1 MFRREFSLKSKER
14 VQIIDITSYIEET
27 VRKSG
32 VKDGFV
38 LAYTEH
44 VTACL
49 TINENDRELLED
61 IKENL
66 LRLIPIDPEA
76 VKARYRHNERYSSMP
91 GEQNTHAHILA
102 TLIKPSIIVPI
113 ENGRLRLGT
122 WQSLFFF
129 ELDGPR
135 SRTIQVQVWG

>member
-1 MFRREFSLKSKER
+1 MFRGEFTLKSRER
-14 VQIIDITSYIEET
+14 VEIIDITSRLEKIVE
-27 VRKSG
+27 KSG
-32 VKDGFV
+32 LKDGFV
-38 LAYTEH
+38 LAYTGH

-66 LRLIPIDPEA
+66 LRLVPIDPHL
-76 VKARYRHNERYSSMP
+76 VNSRYSHNEKYSSMS

-113 ENGRLRLGT
+113 ERGRLKLGT

-135 SRTIQVQVWG
+135 SRGVRVQVWG

>member
-1 MFRREFSLKSKER
+1 VFRDEFSLRSKER
-14 VQIIDITSYIEET
+14 IEILDITSRTEEI

-76 VKARYRHNERYSSMP
+76 AGVKYRHNEKYSSMP

-102 TLIKPSIIVPI
+102 TLMKPSITVPI
-113 ENGRLRLGT
+113 EKGRLRLGT

>member
-1 MFRREFSLKSKER
+1 MVRREFSLKSKER
-14 VQIIDITSYIEET
+14 LEIIDITSPIEEI

-32 VKDGFV
+32 VKDGFIF
-38 LAYTEH
+38 AYTEH

-76 VKARYRHNERYSSMP
+76 AATRYRHNEKYSSMP

-113 ENGRLRLGT
+113 ENGKLRLGT

>member
-76 VKARYRHNERYSSMP
+76 VKARYRHNEKYSSMP

>member
-1 MFRREFSLKSKER
+1 MFRDEFSLRSRER
-14 VQIIDITSYIEET
+14 VEIIDITSRLQGIVE
-27 VRKSG
+27 KSDLR
-32 VKDGFV
+32 DGFV
-38 LAYTEH
+38 LAYTGH

-49 TINENDRELLED
+49 TINENDPELLED

-66 LRLIPIDPEA
+66 LRLVPIDPHLA
-76 VKARYRHNERYSSMP
+76 NSRYGHNEKYSSVS

-102 TLIKPSIIVPI
+102 TLMKPSIIVPI
-113 ENGRLRLGT
+113 EKGRLRLGT

-135 SRTIQVQVWG
+135 SRNVQVQVWG

>member
-1 MFRREFSLKSKER
+1 MFKDEFSLRSKER
-14 VQIIDITSYIEET
+14 VEIIDITSYIEEI
-27 VRKSG
+27 VEKSE
-32 VKDGFV
+32 VKNGFV
-38 LAYTEH
+38 LAYTGH

-49 TINENDRELLED
+49 TINENDQELLED

-66 LRLIPIDPEA
+66 LRLVPIDPEM
-76 VKARYRHNERYSSMP
+76 VKTRYRHNDKYSSMP

-102 TLIKPSIIVPI
+102 TLIKPSLMVPI

-135 SRTIQVQVWG
+135 SRNIQVQVWG

>member
-1 MFRREFSLKSKER
+1 MFRDEFSLRSRER
-14 VQIIDITSYIEET
+14 VEIIDITSRLQGIVE
-27 VRKSG
+27 KSDLR
-32 VKDGFV
+32 DGFV
-38 LAYTEH
+38 LAYTGH

-66 LRLIPIDPEA
+66 LRLAPIDPHL
-76 VKARYRHNERYSSMP
+76 VNSRYRHNEKYSSMS

-102 TLIKPSIIVPI
+102 TLMKPSIIVPI
-113 ENGRLRLGT
+113 EKGRLRLGT

-135 SRTIQVQVWG
+135 SRNVQVQVWG

>member
-1 MFRREFSLKSKER
+1 MFPDEFSLKSRER
-14 VQIIDITSYIEET
+14 VEIIDITSRLERIVE
-27 VRKSG
+27 KSG
-32 VKDGFV
+32 LRDGFV
-38 LAYTEH
+38 LAYTGH

-49 TINENDRELLED
+49 TINENDRELLQD

-66 LRLIPIDPEA
+66 LRLVPIDPHL
-76 VKARYRHNERYSSMP
+76 VNSRYRHNEKYSPMS

-102 TLIKPSIIVPI
+102 TLMKPSIIVPM
-113 ENGRLRLGT
+113 EKGRLRLGT

-135 SRTIQVQVWG
+135 SRNIQVQVWG

>member
-1 MFRREFSLKSKER
+1 MFRDEFSLKSRER
-14 VQIIDITSYIEET
+14 VEIIDITSHLEEI
-27 VRKSG
+27 VEKSG
-32 VKDGFV
+32 LRDGFV
-38 LAYTEH
+38 LAYTGH

-66 LRLIPIDPEA
+66 LRLAPIDA
-76 VKARYRHNERYSSMP
+76 HLVNSRYRHNEKYSSMP

-102 TLIKPSIIVPI
+102 TLMKPSIIVPI
-113 ENGRLRLGT
+113 EKGRLGLGT

-135 SRTIQVQVWG
+135 SRNVQVQVWG

>member
-1 MFRREFSLKSKER
+1 MFRREFSLKSKGR
-14 VQIIDITSYIEET
+14 VQIIDITSYVEET

-76 VKARYRHNERYSSMP
+76 VKARYRHNEKYSSMP

>member
-1 MFRREFSLKSKER
+1 MFRDEFSLKSRER
-14 VQIIDITSYIEET
+14 VEIIDITSRLEGIVE
-27 VRKSG
+27 KSG
-32 VKDGFV
+32 LKDGFV
-38 LAYTEH
+38 LVYTGH

-66 LRLIPIDPEA
+66 LRLAPIDA
-76 VKARYRHNERYSSMP
+76 HLVNSRYRHNEKYSSMS

-102 TLIKPSIIVPI
+102 TLMKPSIIVPM
-113 ENGRLRLGT
+113 EKGRLRLGT

-135 SRTIQVQVWG
+135 SRNVQVQVWG

>member
-1 MFRREFSLKSKER
+1 MFREEFSLRSKER
-14 VQIIDITSYIEET
+14 VEIMDITSRIEEI
-27 VRKSG
+27 VRKSE

-76 VKARYRHNERYSSMP
+76 IKTRYRHNEKYSSMP

-102 TLIKPSIIVPI
+102 TLVKPSIMVPI
-113 ENGRLRLGT
+113 ENGRLGLGT
-122 WQSLFFF
+122 WQCLFFF

-135 SRTIQVQVWG
+135 SRNVQVQVWG

>member
-1 MFRREFSLKSKER
+1 MFRDEFSLRSRER
-14 VQIIDITSYIEET
+14 VEIIDITSRLEGIVE
-27 VRKSG
+27 KSG
-32 VKDGFV
+32 LRDGFV
-38 LAYTEH
+38 LAYTGH

-66 LRLIPIDPEA
+66 LRLAPIDA
-76 VKARYRHNERYSSMP
+76 HLVNSRYRHNEKYSSMP

-102 TLIKPSIIVPI
+102 TLMKPSIIVPM
-113 ENGRLRLGT
+113 EEGRLRLGT

-135 SRTIQVQVWG
+135 SRNVQVQVWG